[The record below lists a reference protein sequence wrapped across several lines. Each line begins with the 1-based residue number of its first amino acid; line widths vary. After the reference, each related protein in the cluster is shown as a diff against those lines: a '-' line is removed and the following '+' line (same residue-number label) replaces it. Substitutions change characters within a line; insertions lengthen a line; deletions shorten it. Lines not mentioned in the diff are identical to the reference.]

1 MALQNQEIR
10 TESISESAGG
20 SAIIINADYTTVAD
34 VDHLHIMTVA
44 DVLDSLYIEI
54 FNSYSTAVN
63 VNLVLNPID
72 TAVAANVDA
81 VTITVAVP
89 RTGSAWP
96 LQGQRFRVKA
106 GNAYTLAAYVAT
118 ADIGRL
124 RVTGWVNRI
133 KSSEMTA

>member
-44 DVLDSLYIEI
+44 DVIDSLYIDV
-54 FNSYSTAVN
+54 FNSHSAGVHIS
-63 VNLVLNPID
+63 LVLNPID
-72 TAVAANVDA
+72 TAVGANVDA
-81 VTITVAVP
+81 VTVTVHIP
-89 RTGSAWP
+89 GKESLRL

-106 GNAYTLAAYVAT
+106 GNAYTVAAYVAT
-118 ADIGRL
+118 GDIGHL
-124 RVTGWVNRI
+124 SVTGWVNRI